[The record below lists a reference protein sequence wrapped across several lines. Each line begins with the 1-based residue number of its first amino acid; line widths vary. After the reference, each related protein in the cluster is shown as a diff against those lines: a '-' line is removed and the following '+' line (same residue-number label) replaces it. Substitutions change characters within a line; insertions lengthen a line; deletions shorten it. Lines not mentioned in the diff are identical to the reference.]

1 MMNPSPAHAGC
12 ALTCRAKQRC
22 GDRKRCGGIN
32 RQRGFTLLE
41 LLLALGLTAML
52 LTMLSAGV
60 YAVVRDWDNN
70 HEGLE
75 ATLEKTIG
83 LLQIERA
90 LLGAFPHSFR
100 DQRTLGR
107 LIYFDGEPN
116 RLSWVS
122 TVSPQRDTG
131 LSAWRLYTVAG
142 EGVYLQLAPALS
154 DDPGQRLEAATPTL
168 LLPGYAAEFRYL
180 FEDGD
185 ETRNWRRDWDGE
197 DALSLPLAVHVQL
210 TPMDRNRGG
219 ASERGTFERETFE
232 IVAGIRAT
240 THRSIS
246 PNPLA
251 GR

>member
-1 MMNPSPAHAGC
+1 MNRSPAHAGC
-12 ALTCRAKQRC
+12 ALICRA
-22 GDRKRCGGIN
+22 DKRCGETG

-41 LLLALGLTAML
+41 LLLALALTAML

-75 ATLEKTIG
+75 ATLDKTIG

-90 LLGAFPHSFR
+90 LLGAFPHSYR
-100 DQRTLGR
+100 DLRTLG
-107 LIYFDGEPN
+107 LTIYFDGQAD

-122 TVSPQRDTG
+122 TVSPQRNPG
-131 LSAWRLYTVAG
+131 LTAWRLYTVAG

-154 DDPGQRLEAATPTL
+154 DDPSQRLDAANATL

-180 FEDGD
+180 VERDD
-185 ETRNWRRDWDGE
+185 ESRHWISDWDGE

-210 TPMDRNRGG
+210 TRMDG
-219 ASERGTFERETFE
+219 ERRSSADRQIVE

-246 PNPLA
+246 PNPMA